1 MLLKELIVDTN
12 ILLRFLLNDVPKQ
25 TEEAKLKFE
34 QAKAGRIKLVV
45 PQIVIF
51 EIIFALTKIYRFE
64 KNKVIDIVRVLIN
77 SDYLEVESRET
88 LHAALDL
95 FRLSKISFVDCFI
108 VSYAK
113 SRNAE
118 VLTFDKD
125 LNKLSK
131 S

>member
-1 MLLKELIVDTN
+1 MRELIVDTN

-34 QAKAGRIKLVV
+34 QAKAGSIKLVV

-51 EIIFALTKIYRFE
+51 ETIFALTKIYGFE
-64 KNKVIDIVRVLIN
+64 KNKVVDVIRVLIN
-77 SDYLEVESRET
+77 SDYLEVESREI
-88 LHAALDL
+88 LYASLDL
-95 FRLSKISFVDCFI
+95 FRSSKVSFVDCFI
-108 VSYAK
+108 ASYAK
-113 SRNAE
+113 SHNAE

-131 S
+131 N